1 MPQETEP
8 DGPDRYGLV
17 LADSAG
23 ERSTGLLIP
32 RDLPSEFVHQAL
44 LFPVPR
50 APVRLRGM
58 IQVRGQAVM
67 AIDTGPQPD
76 SRPPVIGRCNVLVL
90 GNGQQA
96 VGLIVQ
102 QAPLAVTGLTLC
114 DPAPPVAIEWLA
126 PALRQAWYQGN
137 KDIEGIEGKPDK
149 ADKADK
155 DARTGVRTCWHEFS
169 LEKLVDLCLFELG
182 AAQADELQP

>member
-1 MPQETEP
+1 MSQETEP

-17 LADSAG
+17 LADTAG

-32 RDLPSEFVHQAL
+32 RGLPSEFVHQAT

-58 IQVRGQAVM
+58 VQVRGQAVM

-76 SRPPVIGRCNVLVL
+76 TRPPVIGRCNVLVL

-102 QAPLAVTGLTLC
+102 QAPMALAGLTLC
-114 DPAPPVAIEWLA
+114 DSSPPVAIEWLA
-126 PALRQAWYQGN
+126 PALRQAWQP
-137 KDIEGIEGKPDK
+137 GKAGD
-149 ADKADK
+149 ADEAVEADK
-155 DARTGVRTCWHEFS
+155 DSQSDLPNCWYEFS
-169 LEKLVDLCLFELG
+169 LETLVDLCLFAP
-182 AAQADELQP
+182 AAVQSGELQP